1 MISIFENYESIL
13 KNINSLAFE
22 IWQLII
28 FQTSFQESSLIVI
41 IWSIVCYFVGLFITF
56 YILKIII
63 EGIFKFIFNPLT
75 ILFTVFIIGLSI
87 WTLTQL
93 NKEYQNKTLKTE
105 NSNSLLLGKVKIE
118 EINPVQNDNKNDQ
131 LNEDSAISETMK
143 EIDRLQILIEK
154 QEESLRKLKNN

>member
-13 KNINSLAFE
+13 ININSLAFE

-41 IWSIVCYFVGLFITF
+41 IWSIVSYFVGLFITF

-63 EGIFKFIFNPLT
+63 EGVLKFILNPLT
-75 ILFTVFIIGLSI
+75 ILFIIFILGLSI

-105 NSNSLLLGKVKIE
+105 NSNSLLPGKVKIE

>member
-13 KNINSLAFE
+13 RNINSLAFE

-56 YILKIII
+56 YILKIFI
-63 EGIFKFIFNPLT
+63 EGVLKFIFSPLT
-75 ILFTVFIIGLSI
+75 ILFIIFIMGLSI

-93 NKEYQNKTLKTE
+93 NKGYQNKTLKIE
-105 NSNSLLLGKVKIE
+105 NSNSLLPGKVKIE
-118 EINPVQNDNKNDQ
+118 KINPVQNDKKKPQ
-131 LNEDSAISETMK
+131 LNEDTAITETIK

>member
-13 KNINSLAFE
+13 ININSLAFE

-41 IWSIVCYFVGLFITF
+41 IWSIVSYFVGLFITF

-63 EGIFKFIFNPLT
+63 EGVFKFIFNPLT
-75 ILFTVFIIGLSI
+75 ILFIIFILGLSI

-93 NKEYQNKTLKTE
+93 NKEYQNKTLKIE
-105 NSNSLLLGKVKIE
+105 HSNSLLPGKVKIE

-131 LNEDSAISETMK
+131 LNEDTEISETMK

>member
-1 MISIFENYESIL
+1 MLPIFENYESIL
-13 KNINSLAFE
+13 ININFLAFE
-22 IWQLII
+22 IWQLVI

-41 IWSIVCYFVGLFITF
+41 IGSIVCYSIGLFITF

-63 EGIFKFIFNPLT
+63 EGVFKFIFNPLT
-75 ILFTVFIIGLSI
+75 ILFIIFILGLSI

>member
-13 KNINSLAFE
+13 ININSLAFE

-41 IWSIVCYFVGLFITF
+41 IWSIVSYFVGLFITF

-63 EGIFKFIFNPLT
+63 EGVFKFIFNPLT
-75 ILFTVFIIGLSI
+75 ILFIIFILGLSI

-105 NSNSLLLGKVKIE
+105 HSNSLLPGKVKIE